1 MVAAETRAQE
11 VRDSLHQIDE
21 EAQART
27 ADKTHALAKESA
39 ERSDENRVLETQLN
53 QLQSL
58 SAQYL
63 LRAPVSGTVES
74 LVFRDAGGAVE
85 PAQELLKIVPIAVNG

>member
-1 MVAAETRAQE
+1 
-11 VRDSLHQIDE
+11 
-21 EAQART
+21 
-27 ADKTHALAKESA
+27 
-39 ERSDENRVLETQLN
+39 VLETQLS

-85 PAQELLKIVPIAVNG
+85 PAQELLKIVPDSGERVAEVMVRNQDVGFLARTKSGGENQYL